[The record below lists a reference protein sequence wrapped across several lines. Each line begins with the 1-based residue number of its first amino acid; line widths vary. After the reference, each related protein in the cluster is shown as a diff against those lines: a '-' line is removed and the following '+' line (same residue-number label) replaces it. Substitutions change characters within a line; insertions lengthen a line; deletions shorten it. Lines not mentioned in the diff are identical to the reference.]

1 MNYQPPI
8 APLGMNNI
16 RTSEMLMSNP
26 SYYNPNSFSNYPN
39 MSSSSIALF
48 QLNSESTNSLY
59 VDGVPNDTNER
70 EVSRIFIITQIYSAL
85 FQGSNVFD

>member
-39 MSSSSIALF
+39 MSSNSIALF
-48 QLNSESTNSLY
+48 QLNSDSTNSLY
-59 VDGVPNDTNER
+59 VDGVPNDTN
-70 EVSRIFIITQIYSAL
+70 
-85 FQGSNVFD
+85 